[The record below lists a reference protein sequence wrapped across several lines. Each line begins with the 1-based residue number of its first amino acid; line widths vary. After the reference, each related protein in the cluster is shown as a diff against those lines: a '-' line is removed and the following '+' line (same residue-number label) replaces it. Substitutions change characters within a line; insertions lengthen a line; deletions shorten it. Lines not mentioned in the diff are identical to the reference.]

1 MISNLFVKQVD
12 SNSDDQ
18 ALCKAI
24 IAMAHALNIKVI
36 AEGIETIGQRAFL
49 LNAGCDYGQGY
60 LFSKPVTAE
69 DFEKIKINL

>member
-1 MISNLFVKQVD
+1 
-12 SNSDDQ
+12 
-18 ALCKAI
+18 
-24 IAMAHALNIKVI
+24 MAHALDIKVI

-69 DFEKIKINL
+69 DFEKIKINF